1 MNGMQML
8 TIVEQYCRKI
18 DSQYKDITVTRV
30 ADRQTVFVEQI
41 GEGGRS
47 VMMSEYK
54 VDGATCWAGYS
65 LRSQTVYI
73 SMAA

>member
-18 DSQYKDITVTRV
+18 DSNHKDIKVTRI
-30 ADRQTVFVEQI
+30 ADRQTVFVEQNS
-41 GEGGRS
+41 EGGRS